1 MLKQKY
7 FLTDF
12 FILSAEKQP
21 IKSSWRKIEWLL
33 KKQIAILTTSLLILN
48 GCGYVPAIGQY
59 LKQNGLAVVIGYEV
73 THAVVKQ

>member
-1 MLKQKY
+1 M
-7 FLTDF
+7 
-12 FILSAEKQP
+12 
-21 IKSSWRKIEWLL
+21 

-48 GCGYVPAIGQY
+48 GCGYVPTIGQY

>member
-1 MLKQKY
+1 M
-7 FLTDF
+7 
-12 FILSAEKQP
+12 
-21 IKSSWRKIEWLL
+21 

-59 LKQNGLAVVIGYEV
+59 LQNGLAVVIGYEV

>member
-1 MLKQKY
+1 M
-7 FLTDF
+7 
-12 FILSAEKQP
+12 
-21 IKSSWRKIEWLL
+21 

-73 THAVVKQ
+73 THSVVKQ